1 MKRIQKRER
10 GMREGRSGNS
20 GGSCPGGRNGE
31 SILDEGKGRT
41 RVRRR
46 REGDDDEEVEKKEE
60 VKAAMAVAV
69 ATAEGWV
76 GVATAVWR
84 HTTHRGR
91 WQQDVCEVSLL
102 PRRWQERGKPDV
114 TYAASSGHCAA
125 A

>member
-1 MKRIQKRER
+1 VSWWAEWRINPRR
-10 GMREGRSGNS
+10 GEGTH
-20 GGSCPGGRNGE
+20 E
-31 SILDEGKGRT
+31 DEEKEE
-41 RVRRR
+41 
-46 REGDDDEEVEKKEE
+46 REGDDDEEVEKREE
-60 VKAAMAVAV
+60 VKAAVAV

>member
-1 MKRIQKRER
+1 MSCGWAEWRINPRR
-10 GMREGRSGNS
+10 GEGAREGKV
-20 GGSCPGGRNGE
+20 E
-31 SILDEGKGRT
+31 EEE
-41 RVRRR
+41 
-46 REGDDDEEVEKKEE
+46 EGDDDDEEEEKVAEVE
-60 VKAAMAVAV
+60 VKAADGGGV
-69 ATAEGWV
+69 GG

>member
-1 MKRIQKRER
+1 ME
-10 GMREGRSGNS
+10 E
-20 GGSCPGGRNGE
+20 E
-31 SILDEGKGRT
+31 EDEEK
-41 RVRRR
+41 
-46 REGDDDEEVEKKEE
+46 EGDDEEDEEAEEE
-60 VKAAMAVAV
+60 VKAA
-69 ATAEGWV
+69 AEGWV

-114 TYAASSGHCAA
+114 TYAASSDHCAA